1 MARTNLQLVD
11 VLRTTAAR
19 LRSGVRYEWGHMG
32 RCNAGHVVQTITGQD
47 AGAIVRSVDFALD
60 EWSEHAREYCVGTGE
75 KVEHLFLTMRD
86 VGLDHEDV
94 VNLEYLCDRRVLARL
109 PQEKRHL
116 RHNQRDDVIVYLNA
130 MADML
135 EEELKAS

>member
-19 LRSGVRYEWGHMG
+19 LRSGARYEWGHMG

-60 EWSEHAREYCVGTGE
+60 EWSEHARGYCAGTGE
-75 KVEHLFLTMRD
+75 KVEHLFLTMRE

-94 VNLEYLCDRRVLARL
+94 MNLEYLCDKKVLARL